1 MSRNLEQEF
10 HEEMLAI
17 HQKSGKATG
26 YWPNRF
32 LQKVRRAGEL
42 AAAKEWL
49 RPEKGLSPGLQRLAR
64 ENRIDL
70 SMEALVA
77 REPWKQLFTDEEIKE
92 AKKRLNAA
100 SRMVVP

>member
-1 MSRNLEQEF
+1 MSQNLELEF

-17 HQKSGKATG
+17 HQKSGRATG

-32 LQKVRRAGEL
+32 LQKVRRAGGL

-49 RPEKGLSPGLQRLAR
+49 KPEKGLSPGLLRLAR

-70 SMEALVA
+70 SMEALVIKD
-77 REPWKQLFTDEEIKE
+77 PWKQLFTDEEVKE
-92 AKKRLNAA
+92 ARKRLEAA
-100 SRMVVP
+100 SKMMVS